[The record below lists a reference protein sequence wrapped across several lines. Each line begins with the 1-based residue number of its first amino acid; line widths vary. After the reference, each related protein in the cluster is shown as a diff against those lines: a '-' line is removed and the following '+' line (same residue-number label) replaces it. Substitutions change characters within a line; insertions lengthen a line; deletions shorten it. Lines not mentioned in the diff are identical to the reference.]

1 MVTKMRFPNSRMA
14 HVPLAGGIREILG
27 LAEELE
33 RQGRSIVHM
42 EIGRPDFDS
51 PLMAKEGAKAALDA
65 GNVHYTDM
73 AGDRDLRRAIAEKYG
88 REQGLAVDADR
99 QVLVTVGAMEA
110 ILVVLLTLLEPGD
123 EVIVPAPFFPAYSD
137 QIALAGARQVTVP
150 CPMEKG
156 FRLQVDDLRRAV
168 TERTRLI
175 LLNSPNNPSGA
186 VLAEED
192 LAAIA
197 ELAREKDLWVLS
209 DECYEKF
216 LYEGRH
222 RTIAALPGM
231 AERTVIAS
239 SASKTWSMT
248 GWRVG
253 WLVMPKEMTPYAVK
267 CHQNVT
273 SCAASFAQAGVALA
287 LREADDDVASMI
299 DEYRRRRDLVVRYL
313 KETPGI
319 ESVVPEGAFYAFPN
333 IAKLGMTALDFCMHL
348 LREKGVSIVP
358 GDVFGSPGFVRIA
371 YCRSYGEIEEG
382 MRRIGEAVREL
393 QARP

>member
-1 MVTKMRFPNSRMA
+1 MVTASGFPNSRMA
-14 HVPLAGGIREILG
+14 GVPLAGGIREILG

-156 FRLQVDDLRRAV
+156 FRLQVDDLRKAV

>member
-1 MVTKMRFPNSRMA
+1 MVTKIGFPNSRMA
-14 HVPLAGGIREILG
+14 NIPLAGGIREILG

-51 PLMAKEGAKAALDA
+51 PLKAKERAKAALDA

-73 AGDRDLRRAIAEKYG
+73 AGDRDLRLAIAEKYG

-110 ILVVLLTLLEPGD
+110 ILVALLTLLEPGD

-156 FRLQVDDLRRAV
+156 FRLQVEDLREAV
-168 TERTRLI
+168 TDRTRLI

-197 ELAREKDLWVLS
+197 ELACEKDLWVLS

-216 LYEGRH
+216 LYDGVH

-299 DEYRRRRDLVVRYL
+299 AEYRRRRDLVVSCL

-333 IAKLGMTALDFCMHL
+333 IERLGMPALDFCMHL
-348 LREKGVSIVP
+348 LREKGVSVVP

-371 YCRSYGEIEEG
+371 YCRSCGEIEEG
-382 MRRIGEAVREL
+382 MRRIQEAVREL
-393 QARP
+393 MARS